1 MSRVI
6 VTGANGLLGTNV
18 IIELLL
24 RGYSVR
30 GLLRNTDS
38 FSYEKHPN
46 LELTQG
52 DFTNTGTADKALRDC
67 DHLIHVAAVARHYYP
82 RYSDY
87 RDVNAVATEN
97 LVQLAIKE
105 GLKTFVYISSANVFG
120 YGARG
125 DPGDENREIA
135 KPFSDSHY
143 VQSKLEGQRLALKY
157 KKEIRVIVV
166 NPTMM
171 LGSFDSKPSSG
182 QIILR
187 GLRKVVFYPPGG
199 KNFVH
204 VQDVAKGIV
213 NALETGQNG
222 EAYILSNENLT
233 YKEFF
238 EKVSSL
244 ANHHPVYIEIPGF
257 ILIPL
262 GILGNCIRTLGLKT
276 NLSLPNVKMLCESN
290 YYSNQKAKTELNLTF
305 QPVDNAIEDALNW
318 FRERGVI

>member
-1 MSRVI
+1 
-6 VTGANGLLGTNV
+6 
-18 IIELLL
+18 
-24 RGYSVR
+24 
-30 GLLRNTDS
+30 
-38 FSYEKHPN
+38 
-46 LELTQG
+46 
-52 DFTNTGTADKALRDC
+52 
-67 DHLIHVAAVARHYYP
+67 
-82 RYSDY
+82 
-87 RDVNAVATEN
+87 
-97 LVQLAIKE
+97 
-105 GLKTFVYISSANVFG
+105 
-120 YGARG
+120 
-125 DPGDENREIA
+125 
-135 KPFSDSHY
+135 
-143 VQSKLEGQRLALKY
+143 
-157 KKEIRVIVV
+157 
-166 NPTMM
+166 
-171 LGSFDSKPSSG
+171 
-182 QIILR
+182 
-187 GLRKVVFYPPGG
+187 
-199 KNFVH
+199 
-204 VQDVAKGIV
+204 VAKGIV